1 MNKKFYAFI
10 ALLATAFAGIMPA
23 LAQVGPVNDTLYMG
37 AGYANEVYY
46 SMSAGNKGALDRKQ
60 WDIAFRA
67 YSRSASIITNDGA
80 NNNAIGLAGVEL
92 YTYPKAGISGWLTV
106 DTAGMYSW
114 KNMVNS
120 TTDWE
125 DGAFCRY
132 QKGHP
137 DYGWGKYNTVT
148 HDVTGD
154 SLFIIKL
161 RDGSLRKLWIVRK
174 YSTDNLYEFRY
185 ANIDGTHD
193 TTVTLD
199 CKPYSAK
206 NFIGYSITTNKVVDF
221 EPVVST
227 QWDLLFT
234 KYMYTYPATTPEAGT
249 LYPVTGVLSNY
260 KTKVKKYAEL
270 VSGFPVI
277 DPKTMDSTRS
287 PIGWDWKYFDMN
299 TNVYKIVDPLVYFV
313 QDQSG
318 ILYKLTF
325 KEFVGSS
332 TGRIVLQKEVNTITG
347 IDELE
352 KSGFNAAVY
361 PNPVNEVM
369 NLVINP
375 GKSRNALVSLY
386 DLSGRNVLTRRY
398 DMQPEDLSTLQIPVS
413 GIPSGMY
420 MLKIQA
426 GSNVI
431 SRKVVINK

>member
-1 MNKKFYAFI
+1 MNKKFYTFI
-10 ALLATAFAGIMPA
+10 ALLAAAFSGIMPGM
-23 LAQVGPVNDTLYMG
+23 AQVGPVNDTIYMG

-46 SMSAGNKGALDRKQ
+46 SMSAGNKGAVDRKQ

-67 YSRSASIITNDGA
+67 SRRSASIITNDGA
-80 NNNAIGLAGVEL
+80 NNASAGINGVEL
-92 YTYPKAGISGWLTV
+92 YTYPKASISGWLTV

-125 DGAFCRY
+125 EGAFCRY

-137 DYGWGKYNTVT
+137 DYGWGKYNSVS
-148 HDVTGD
+148 HDVVGD

-161 RDGSLRKLWIVRK
+161 RDGSLRKIWIVRK

-185 ANIDGTHD
+185 ANIDGSHD

-199 CKPYSAK
+199 CNPYSTK
-206 NFIGYSITTNKVVDF
+206 NFVGYSLTTNKVVDF

-234 KYMYTYPATTPEAGT
+234 KYIYTYPASSPSAGT

-260 KTKVKKYAEL
+260 NVKVKKYTEL

-287 PIGWDWKYFDMN
+287 AIGWDWKYFDMN
-299 TNVYKIVDPLVYFV
+299 TFVYKIVDPLVYFV

-318 ILYKLTF
+318 AMFKLTF

-332 TGRIVLQKEVNTITG
+332 TGRIVLQKEQNTFTG
-347 IDELE
+347 IDELA
-352 KSGFNAAVY
+352 KSGFNATVY

-386 DLSGRNVLTRRY
+386 DLSGREVLTRRY
-398 DMQPEDLSTLQIPVS
+398 DLQPEDFSTLQIPVS

-420 MLKIQA
+420 MLKIQS

-431 SRKVVINK
+431 SRKVVVNK